1 MEGQETFGGNKDKI
15 KEDSKL
21 LEKLEVCLPHF
32 GLLVKWIDTR
42 VALFLIIRASYM
54 QEKYL
59 TIN

>member
-21 LEKLEVCLPHF
+21 LEKLEVCLSHL

-42 VALFLIIRASYM
+42 V
-54 QEKYL
+54 E
-59 TIN
+59 